1 MSDRIERIRQAL
13 SQGLDTQEISIRD
26 DSHLHIGHAGAA
38 SGLGHFFVTIR
49 SPRFAGLN
57 LLQRHRLVY
66 EVLGDLMK
74 TDIHALQIRTLAP
87 ED

>member
-1 MSDRIERIRQAL
+1 MSDRVERIHQTLA
-13 SQGLDTQEISIRD
+13 QGLDTQDISIRD

-57 LLQRHRLVY
+57 PLQRHRLVY

-74 TDIHALQIRTLAP
+74 TDIHAIQIRAHATD
-87 ED
+87 E